1 MKKYLLYAVLC
12 VSLLCAVLT
21 QFAAA
26 EGSIDPGAQSIG
38 LEGVGNARELGGYQS
53 ENGRTVKRGVF
64 LRTAA
69 LGGATEADI
78 QRLGEV
84 YQLATV
90 IDLRM
95 TSEIEAAPDPE
106 IEGVKNIH
114 LGIIDEE
121 VLEEK
126 RQSLSPED
134 LEGLDLTNT
143 LDRLKMA
150 SKLGI
155 VGDQMYVNFLSGDAG
170 KAGYKQL
177 FQELLELPEGGA
189 VLFHCTQGK
198 DRTGC
203 AAMLILSALGVDEET
218 ILADFTLTN
227 IYNEALIESERQML
241 SAQGVEGEEQ
251 EIYLRLMDEVDAQ
264 YMINALDWMRDSYGS
279 ALGYI
284 SDELGIEEAQLET
297 LRDRYLEEETENENA
312 A

>member
-1 MKKYLLYAVLC
+1 MKKYLFYVVLC

-26 EGSIDPGAQSIG
+26 EGSIDPEAQSIG

-53 ENGRTVKRGVF
+53 EDGRTVKRGVF

-121 VLEEK
+121 ALEEK

-251 EIYLRLMDEVDAQ
+251 ETYLRLMDEVDAQ
-264 YMINALDWMRDSYGS
+264 YMINALDWMKDNYGS

-284 SDELGIEEAQLET
+284 SDELGIEEAQLES
-297 LRDRYLEEETENENA
+297 LRDRYLEGGI
-312 A
+312 

>member
-1 MKKYLLYAVLC
+1 MKKYLFYVVLC

-26 EGSIDPGAQSIG
+26 EGSIDPEAQSIG

-53 ENGRTVKRGVF
+53 EDGRTVKRGVF

-121 VLEEK
+121 ALEEK

-155 VGDQMYVNFLSGDAG
+155 VGDQMYINFLSGDAG
-170 KAGYKQL
+170 KAGYRQL

-251 EIYLRLMDEVDAQ
+251 ETYLRLMDEVDAQ
-264 YMINALDWMRDSYGS
+264 YMINALDWMKDSYGS

-297 LRDRYLEEETENENA
+297 LRDRYLEEKTENENA

>member
-1 MKKYLLYAVLC
+1 MKKYLLYVVLC
-12 VSLLCAVLT
+12 VSLLCAVPT

-26 EGSIDPGAQSIG
+26 EGSIDPEAQNIG

-53 ENGRTVKRGVF
+53 EDGRTVKRGVF

-121 VLEEK
+121 ALEEK

-227 IYNEALIESERQML
+227 IYNEALIGSERQML

-251 EIYLRLMDEVDAQ
+251 ETYLRLMDEVDAQ
-264 YMINALDWMRDSYGS
+264 YMINALDWMKDSYGS
-279 ALGYI
+279 VLGYI

-297 LRDRYLEEETENENA
+297 LRDRHLEGGIENENA

>member
-1 MKKYLLYAVLC
+1 MKKYLFYVVLC

-26 EGSIDPGAQSIG
+26 EGSIDPEAQSIG

-53 ENGRTVKRGVF
+53 EDGRTVKRGVF

-121 VLEEK
+121 ALEEK

-251 EIYLRLMDEVDAQ
+251 ETYLRLMDEVDAQ
-264 YMINALDWMRDSYGS
+264 YMINALDWLKESYGS
-279 ALGYI
+279 VLGYI

-297 LRDRYLEEETENENA
+297 LRDRYLEEMTITPRT
-312 A
+312 